1 MKHRAGWFVVGAV
14 MALSLALIPWAR
26 TCASPTAPGV
36 ESSHSDGEVAS
47 TAQAPAAPRVETL
60 HPGGRFG
67 HVTVVTPSGTP
78 STVALLLADG
88 PADQGRGAELSL
100 VLASHGA
107 LVLAVD
113 ANAYLRALEKG
124 GRCAYPAG
132 DLEVLSQG
140 YQQHAKLPEYLHPI
154 LVGDGTGA
162 ALAYA
167 ALAQAPPGTF
177 RGAVSVDFTPELPTS
192 AAFCPGSGLVRSRAD
207 KGTHERLSPARVLTE
222 PWVLLVADHDPAHR
236 AKAAKDF
243 TRTLESGRVVTV
255 PGPGLRHMPVSVW
268 QVPLLA
274 AYAAA
279 GVPLSAEQLPPV
291 TAHPLPDAGTG
302 ALAGDTSVEGLPL
315 VEVPSMAQTQGDT
328 LALIVTGDGGW
339 ASLDQAMSESLAAKG
354 IPVIGFNSLRYFWK
368 RRTPEETS
376 ADVARVLRHFLAAW
390 GKQRVVLLGYS
401 RGADVVPAIA
411 SRLPVDLRG
420 RVRLLA
426 LLAPGRQAEFEV
438 HVTDIFGGR
447 GRPTHPV
454 LPDVQALKGTP
465 VLCLYGDEELA
476 DSLCPSLS
484 DVPGVRA
491 EMLKGG
497 HHFDGD
503 YAGLARLVLGALGMA
518 SP

>member
-1 MKHRAGWFVVGAV
+1 MKQRAGWFVVGAV
-14 MALSLALIPWAR
+14 LVLSFALVPWSR
-26 TCASPTAPGV
+26 TCAAPEGV
-36 ESSHSDGEVAS
+36 ESPRSDKARVAT
-47 TAQAPAAPRVETL
+47 TAPAPAAPRVETL

-67 HVTVVTPSGTP
+67 HVTVVTPVGPPT
-78 STVALLLADG
+78 TVALVLAEG
-88 PADQGRGAELSL
+88 PADQGRGAELAL
-100 VLASHGA
+100 TLASHGA

-124 GRCAYPAG
+124 KRCAYPAG

-177 RGAVSVDFTPELPTS
+177 RGAVSVDFTPELATS
-192 AAFCPGSGLVRSRAD
+192 AAFCPGSGLVRSRSD
-207 KGTHERLSPARVLTE
+207 KGTHERLSPARVLKE
-222 PWVLLVADHDPAHR
+222 PWVLLVADHDAAHR
-236 AKAAKDF
+236 AKAANDF
-243 TRTLESGRVVTV
+243 TRALKSGRVVTV
-255 PGPGLRHMPVSVW
+255 PGPGLRRMPVSSW
-268 QVPLLA
+268 QGPLLA
-274 AYAAA
+274 AHAAA
-279 GVPLSAEQLPPV
+279 GVPLAAEQLPAV
-291 TAHPLPDAGTG
+291 AAHPVADAGPG
-302 ALAGDTSVEGLPL
+302 APVGDASVEGLPL
-315 VEVPSMAQTQGDT
+315 VEVPSMVDAQGDT

-339 ASLDQAMSESLAAKG
+339 ASLDQSVSESLAAKG
-354 IPVIGFNSLRYFWK
+354 IPVVGFNSLRYFWK

-376 ADVARVLRHFLAAW
+376 ADVARVLRHFLVTW
-390 GKQRVVLLGYS
+390 GKKRVVLLGYS

-411 SRLPVDLRG
+411 SRLPEDLRG
-420 RVRLLA
+420 RLRLLA
-426 LLAPGRQAEFEV
+426 LFAPGKEAEFEV
-438 HVTDIFGGR
+438 HVTDLFGGK

-476 DSLCPSLS
+476 DSLCPSLA
-484 DVPGVRA
+484 DVPGARA

-503 YAGLARLVLGALGMA
+503 YASIARRVLGALGMA